1 MRRYFGPP
9 DITAYIHGGRV
20 IFVLSI
26 SIRYF
31 IIIILPHFLNSY
43 KREKGHLSNSNKMD
57 MDNDK
62 FSSTSGKITVL
73 YNMYGIVTAAVI
85 ILQEYPGHSAN
96 SPVSIMISYSIR

>member
-1 MRRYFGPP
+1 MFSVSFRYSF
-9 DITAYIHGGRV
+9 
-20 IFVLSI
+20 
-26 SIRYF
+26 
-31 IIIILPHFLNSY
+31 IIILPHFLNSY

-62 FSSTSGKITVL
+62 FSSTSGKITVF
-73 YNMYGIVTAAVI
+73 YSMYGIITAAVI